1 MISLATYDTFED
13 LTGSGFVVVD
23 FFTTTCGPCKVFAR
37 ILEEIESDLPFLDAV
52 KVNLSDYPR
61 IGQRYDIEAV
71 PTVFFMKDG
80 ELLERVVGLMS
91 RDETLAKI
99 SEYYYG

>member
-1 MISLATYDTFED
+1 MISLATYDTFDE
-13 LTGSGFVVVD
+13 LTGCGFVVVD

-61 IGQRYDIEAV
+61 IGQRFDIEAV

-80 ELLERVVGLMS
+80 ELLEREVGLMS

-99 SEYYYG
+99 SEYY

>member
-1 MISLATYDTFED
+1 MISLATYDTFDE

-37 ILEEIESDLPFLDAV
+37 ILEEIVSDLPFLGIV

-61 IGQRYDIEAV
+61 IGQRFDIEAV